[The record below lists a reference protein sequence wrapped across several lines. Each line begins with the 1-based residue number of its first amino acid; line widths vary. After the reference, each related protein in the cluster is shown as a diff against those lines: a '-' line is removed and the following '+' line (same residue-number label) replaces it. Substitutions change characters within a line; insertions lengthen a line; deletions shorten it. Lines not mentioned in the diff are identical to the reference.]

1 MSRCSGR
8 TDNED
13 FRQTFRSYLRLNL
26 GMLQQR
32 FGFRAKD
39 KHIIHLAIEQRFDS
53 KPVTCQKQM
62 LAYAV
67 PDSKGKDS
75 VQLLSAV
82 RPPFHVGVEQN
93 LRVTLGQE
101 AVPALF
107 ELAFELAC
115 IIQFA
120 VIHKG
125 IDLFVMAGDHR
136 LCAVLGVNNAQSAV
150 SKGTR
155 S

>member
-1 MSRCSGR
+1 
-8 TDNED
+8 
-13 FRQTFRSYLRLNL
+13 
-26 GMLQQR
+26 
-32 FGFRAKD
+32 
-39 KHIIHLAIEQRFDS
+39 
-53 KPVTCQKQM
+53 M

-75 VQLLSAV
+75 VQLPGAV
-82 RPPFHVGVEQN
+82 GTPLHVGVEQN
-93 LRVTLGQE
+93 LGITLGQE
-101 AVPALF
+101 AMPALF

-136 LCAVLGVNNAQSAV
+136 LCTVLEVNNAQSAV